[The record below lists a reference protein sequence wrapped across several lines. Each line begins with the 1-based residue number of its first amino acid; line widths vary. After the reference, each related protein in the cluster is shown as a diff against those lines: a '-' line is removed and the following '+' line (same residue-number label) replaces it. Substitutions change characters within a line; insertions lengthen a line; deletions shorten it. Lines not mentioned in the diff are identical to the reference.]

1 MCLGYRLA
9 VPELKVIIAALIK
22 AFVFEQVPDVQIKNR
37 IFGTLLGPTTVLN
50 IPTQT
55 HTKVDYLPVK
65 VSLLDQHQPE
75 FILAAT
81 RSTGICRGGVVIFWD
96 HLGDMYKEM

>member
-50 IPTQT
+50 IPGTTQT

-81 RSTGICRGGVVIFWD
+81 RSTGICRGGGEFLFSGTI
-96 HLGDMYKEM
+96 